1 MICHDQDPVF
11 TGYRW
16 LRQVIIKDG
25 LQISF
30 AQRGAKDNTV
40 MESFNS
46 HFKGEFQSLFLDAS
60 SLKELRNIIEE
71 RMRYYNEERLHSTL
85 DHKSPVDY
93 IKTIKGERK

>member
-16 LRQVIIKDG
+16 LRQVIIKDS

-30 AQRGAKDNTV
+30 ARREAKDNTV

-46 HFKGEFQSLFLDAS
+46 HFKGERKWKVKQGIGSL
-60 SLKELRNIIEE
+60 
-71 RMRYYNEERLHSTL
+71 
-85 DHKSPVDY
+85 
-93 IKTIKGERK
+93 